1 MKKMAMLLAG
11 AVVTSVAAVA
21 AFAEDIKSGI
31 QPGDRL
37 SAFQVVDAN
46 TDKNKG
52 KQLCYV

>member
-11 AVVTSVAAVA
+11 AVVAGIASVA

-46 TDKNKG
+46 TEKNKG